1 MKYLYSIISP
11 LLFGK
16 NYYKEEKENYETN
29 AAEMEAQKDS
39 FAKVQNDLK
48 EAMTKNESYQEIIKN
63 LQEAL
68 AIKKEMENREKHED
82 KKKNCPQ
89 KEAEIKGVE
98 QKNTLAK
105 VESEKDTFND
115 DDVDVEFSYNVK
127 TCKIFLQIPLE

>member
-89 KEAEIKGVE
+89 
-98 QKNTLAK
+98 NK
-105 VESEKDTFND
+105 VETRLG
-115 DDVDVEFSYNVK
+115 
-127 TCKIFLQIPLE
+127 LQCQTPALSKV

>member
-1 MKYLYSIISP
+1 
-11 LLFGK
+11 
-16 NYYKEEKENYETN
+16 
-29 AAEMEAQKDS
+29 
-39 FAKVQNDLK
+39 
-48 EAMTKNESYQEIIKN
+48 MTKNKSYQEINKN

-68 AIKKEMENREKHED
+68 AKKNEREMENREKHED
-82 KKKNCPQ
+82 KNKNCPQ

-127 TCKIFLQIPLE
+127 TCKIFSHLQIPLE